1 MIKEKDF
8 IFLLSLMIIEE
19 SDNTDYFLY
28 KFNLSNKNK
37 KRIKYIDN
45 FYKKKISK
53 KTFTKNNMNKVFY
66 YDGKQAVDD
75 ILCFYMIKSKKLD
88 QELIELN
95 NFYKNKLV
103 PQLPIGAEIL
113 KTKYRIPEGK
123 QLGSKLRMIEE
134 KWVEN
139 NFQISDQQIDN
150 IINN

>member
-1 MIKEKDF
+1 
-8 IFLLSLMIIEE
+8 
-19 SDNTDYFLY
+19 
-28 KFNLSNKNK
+28 
-37 KRIKYIDN
+37 
-45 FYKKKISK
+45 
-53 KTFTKNNMNKVFY
+53 MNKVFY